1 LAEKAGLK
9 TGADIA
15 KGALDMDVSLAAQRL
30 GMEQAQRKEMMKFE
44 QRERLIMLQLE
55 QAQKLK
61 MLEVEA
67 YFRVKYTKELEMSH
81 EKQMA
86 AAKHLEE
93 MGSGILMGGG
103 KQLMD
108 QAFAG
113 LDRGGAGYSQASS
126 NLNSISGMI
135 QGNQIQANDMR
146 LSEYYMAQFELAE
159 TYKKQP
165 EILAQKLSETYNK
178 IFATEAAAQKEYDD
192 KQKRAQLASF
202 YNEKSALTSAIEI
215 MQIREANK
223 RRLLSKEDQT
233 RLSELWKGVGT
244 DMKATLNDV
253 FVQRDPTKL
262 LGEFSERLKFI
273 TGEINKDPKLG
284 SGELLKRPAGMIYP
298 GEPGYGKV
306 DFKSGTIGGMQN
318 LNMFGPG
325 GGFGGP
331 TGGTGGGPA
340 GGPPGGAAPKPVANN
355 YIVDTAS
362 MVSAVNT
369 SSTTMNSYLSQIVEA
384 DGVLKTETIKLNT
397 QLTLL
402 NKNQQNGYIELLRRT
417 DATNTLLD
425 TLIGATAEAS
435 AKPINISGKRVSDV
449 MKNVSS
455 RVYGIAGA

>member
-1 LAEKAGLK
+1 
-9 TGADIA
+9 
-15 KGALDMDVSLAAQRL
+15 
-30 GMEQAQRKEMMKFE
+30 
-44 QRERLIMLQLE
+44 MLQLE

-61 MLEVEA
+61 MLEVEE
-67 YFRVKYTKELEMSH
+67 YFRDKYTKELEMSH

-93 MGSGILMGGG
+93 MGSGIMMGGG
-103 KQLMD
+103 KNLMD

-113 LDRGGAGYSQASS
+113 LDKGSAGYSQASS
-126 NLNSISGMI
+126 LNNSISGMI
-135 QGNQIQANDMR
+135 QGGQLQSNDMR

-165 EILAQKLSETYNK
+165 EILAQKLTETYNK
-178 IFATEAAAQKEYDD
+178 IFSQEAEAQREYDE
-192 KQKRAQLASF
+192 KQKRIQLASF
-202 YNEKSALTSAIEI
+202 YNEKGALTSAIEI
-215 MQIREANK
+215 MQIREINK
-223 RRLLSKEDQT
+223 KRLLGKEEQT
-233 RLSELWKGVGT
+233 RLSELYKGLGT
-244 DMKATLNDV
+244 DMKTTIDDYMV
-253 FVQRDPTKL
+253 RRDPTKL

-284 SGELLKRPAGMIYP
+284 TGEYVKRPAGMVYP

-340 GGPPGGAAPKPVANN
+340 GGPPGGAAPKPVTNN
-355 YIVDTAS
+355 YIVDTNS

-369 SSTTMNSYLSQIVEA
+369 SSTTMNSHLLKIVEA

-397 QLTLL
+397 QIGVL

-417 DATNTLLD
+417 DVTNALLD

-435 AKPINISGKRVSDV
+435 AKPININGKRVSDV
-449 MKNVSS
+449 MKNVSQ
-455 RVYGIAGA
+455 RAYGITGA

>member
-1 LAEKAGLK
+1 
-9 TGADIA
+9 
-15 KGALDMDVSLAAQRL
+15 
-30 GMEQAQRKEMMKFE
+30 
-44 QRERLIMLQLE
+44 
-55 QAQKLK
+55 
-61 MLEVEA
+61 
-67 YFRVKYTKELEMSH
+67 MSH

-93 MGSGILMGGG
+93 MGSGIMMGGG
-103 KQLMD
+103 KNLMD

-113 LDRGGAGYSQASS
+113 LDKGGAGYSQAGS

-135 QGNQIQANDMR
+135 QGGQIQANDMR
-146 LSEYYMAQFELAE
+146 LAEYYTAQFELAE

-178 IFATEAAAQKEYDD
+178 IFAEEAKAQREYDE
-192 KQKRAQLASF
+192 KQKRIQLASF

-215 MQIREANK
+215 MQIREVNK

-233 RLSELWKGVGT
+233 RLSELYKGLGT
-244 DMKATLNDV
+244 DMKATLDDV
-253 FVQRDPTKL
+253 MVRRDPTKL

-273 TGEINKDPKLG
+273 TGEINKDPRLG

-318 LNMFGPG
+318 LNMFGPA
-325 GGFGGP
+325 GGFGAGGP
-331 TGGTGGGPA
+331 AGGTDKGPA
-340 GGPPGGAAPKPVANN
+340 GGPPPKPVANN
-355 YIVDTAS
+355 YIVDTNS
-362 MVSAVNT
+362 MVTAVNT
-369 SSTTMNSYLSQIVEA
+369 SSTTTNSHLSQIVEA

-402 NKNQQNGYIELLRRT
+402 NKNQANGYTELLRRT
-417 DATNTLLD
+417 DITNSLLD

-435 AKPINISGKRVSDV
+435 AKPIQINGKRINDV
-449 MKNVSS
+449 MQSVKS
-455 RVYGIAGA
+455 RQYGIGV